1 MNITE
6 ETNNPS
12 DSGFREEL
20 ETLINRYSKENKS
33 NTPDFVLADYLVN
46 CLNAYDRAVEWRDKL
61 KAQ

>member
-20 ETLINRYSKENKS
+20 ETLINRYSRENKS